1 MLQRSHGR
9 SDALPR
15 AVLFDRDGT
24 LVVDVPY
31 NGDPDL
37 MVVMPGASE
46 LLDALRR
53 ADVAVGIVTNQ
64 SAVGR
69 GLITPV
75 QLDAMQ
81 ARLSELLGPFDVM
94 LACPHR
100 GEDGC
105 ACRKPRPGMVLE
117 ACGLLSCAPSQV
129 SVVGDTGADVEAAR
143 RAGAWPILIPTP
155 ATRPCEVDAAP
166 CVARDLAEAGRILG
180 VGAPRDIPS
189 EGASS

>member
-1 MLQRSHGR
+1 MLHPSQPEIGR
-9 SDALPR
+9 HPE

-37 MVVMPGASE
+37 MVAMPGARK
-46 LLDALRR
+46 LLDALRG
-53 ADVAVGIVTNQ
+53 AGVAVGVVTNQ

-69 GLITPV
+69 GLITPA

-117 ACGLLSCAPSQV
+117 ACRLLGRAPSHV
-129 SVVGDTGADVEAAR
+129 GVVGDTGADVEAAR
-143 RAGAWPILIPTP
+143 RAGAWPILVPTP

-166 CVARDLAEAGRILG
+166 CVARDLAEAGRLLG

-189 EGASS
+189 EEAAS